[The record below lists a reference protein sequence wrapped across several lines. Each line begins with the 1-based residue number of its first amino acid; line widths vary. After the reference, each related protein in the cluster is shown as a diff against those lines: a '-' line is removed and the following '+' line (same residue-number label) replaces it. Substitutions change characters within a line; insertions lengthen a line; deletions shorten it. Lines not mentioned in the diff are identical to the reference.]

1 MNSLHNNGEHKSEL
15 NITEFLKSPNI
26 NLSKHMAILLKK
38 NHLNK
43 ELSTSNTRKTNANHA
58 IIGGLT

>member
-1 MNSLHNNGEHKSEL
+1 
-15 NITEFLKSPNI
+15 
-26 NLSKHMAILLKK
+26 MAILLKK